1 MKDQNYHEEL
11 KIKNVLKLREILKD
25 LPTFLEDFF
34 RGIGDTTA
42 TRTRIGYAY
51 DIKIFFHF
59 LIEEVPFFMGKQ
71 IKEIQLEDLDRI
83 TATDIEVFMEYLTY
97 YVKNENHRMSV
108 EYQNNEKGKMR
119 KLAALRTMYNYF
131 FKKEKLSTNPPILV
145 EMPKLH
151 KKAIIR
157 LELEE
162 VALLLDQVESGQ
174 NLTDAQKKFHAYNR
188 KRDFAIISL
197 LLGTGIRIS
206 ECVGLNIHHIDLSM
220 NAIKVTRK
228 GGDESVIYIG
238 DEVAN
243 ALSVYLQ
250 EREKMPAL
258 EGHTDALFISL
269 QRKRLSDRAIQL
281 LVKKYSKLVTNF
293 KNITPH
299 KLRSTYGTNLYRET
313 GDIYLVADILGHSDI
328 NTTKRHYA
336 EMNDDKRRYAANA
349 IKLRE

>member
-1 MKDQNYHEEL
+1 MKEQNYHEEV
-11 KIKNVLKLREILKD
+11 KIKNILRLRELLKE
-25 LPTFLEDFF
+25 LPPFLEDFF
-34 RGIGDTTA
+34 RGISDITA

-59 LIEEVPFFMGKQ
+59 LTEEITYFMGKNTKD
-71 IKEIQLEDLDRI
+71 ITLGDLDKI

-97 YVKNENHRMSV
+97 YVKNEDNITF

-119 KLAALRTMYNYF
+119 KLAALRTMYNYY
-131 FKKEKLSTNPPILV
+131 FKKEKIETNPSVLV

-157 LELEE
+157 LELDEI
-162 VALLLDQVESGQ
+162 ALLLDQVESGD
-174 NLTDAQKKFHAYNR
+174 NLTDSQKKFHVYNK
-188 KRDFAIISL
+188 KRDLAIVSL

-206 ECVGLNIHHIDLSM
+206 ECVGLNTQHVDLSM
-220 NAIKVTRK
+220 NAIKITRK

-238 DEVAN
+238 DEVAH
-243 ALSVYLQ
+243 ALELYLQ
-250 EREKMPAL
+250 EREKIAAL

-269 QRKRLSDRAIQL
+269 QRKRLTDRAIQL

-328 NTTKRHYA
+328 NTTKKHYA
-336 EMNDDKRRYAANA
+336 EMNEDKRRYAANA